1 MTTEDIPLVAKLA
14 RPHTYAEERLGMK
27 LHPNQSAVLKD
38 LFPLKENGQSK
49 QSRVSFLCSNEV
61 GKTSRVGCAA
71 ILFALEI
78 KRAQVIST
86 AGVWMQVVDQLV
98 PALKRM
104 SHLFPD
110 WGFNE
115 SDINIRGQR
124 RYVGFSTRDEGFAQ
138 GFHKDTDRPLLAII
152 DEAAAVRDVIFDGIE
167 DRCNPDWLL
176 VMGSPLEPQGR
187 FYDIETKYAKFYTHH
202 HLCQTDCL
210 QRAGWWINQESI
222 DRKIARYGKDHPF
235 VQSNVFGEFAAQ
247 IENGLMS
254 LKEFNACIASPP
266 QEMRHGDSP
275 LHCWF
280 DVGRNNVC
288 AVRHGNKVWLEKV
301 WYESERQNVP
311 GQIIKVASKLKRDL
325 GLTPEDITVDAGGE
339 DGKEITDDLQTMG
352 WYVRKWYGQ
361 QAALDP
367 EYQNSVSEA
376 WINGA
381 KLIKD
386 CDIIIPDN
394 DNFRHQCLT
403 RRKKAHPSGRSQI
416 EPKDEYMKRGFTSPH
431 EADAIFGSM
440 LRLGSVKS
448 VNLSNQKPQDDD
460 RGWVERAYDERAG
473 NETGLPAASCL

>member
-1 MTTEDIPLVAKLA
+1 
-14 RPHTYAEERLGMK
+14 
-27 LHPNQSAVLKD
+27 
-38 LFPLKENGQSK
+38 
-49 QSRVSFLCSNEV
+49 
-61 GKTSRVGCAA
+61 
-71 ILFALEI
+71 
-78 KRAQVIST
+78 
-86 AGVWMQVVDQLV
+86 
-98 PALKRM
+98 
-104 SHLFPD
+104 
-110 WGFNE
+110 
-115 SDINIRGQR
+115 
-124 RYVGFSTRDEGFAQ
+124 
-138 GFHKDTDRPLLAII
+138 
-152 DEAAAVRDVIFDGIE
+152 
-167 DRCNPDWLL
+167 
-176 VMGSPLEPQGR
+176 
-187 FYDIETKYAKFYTHH
+187 
-202 HLCQTDCL
+202 
-210 QRAGWWINQESI
+210 
-222 DRKIARYGKDHPF
+222 
-235 VQSNVFGEFAAQ
+235 
-247 IENGLMS
+247 MS